1 MKHHSIN
8 YDLLGQDFARA
19 LDVGIIDPTYSLRVQ
34 SDRMRRGK
42 SPVTKKEVL
51 DMVLFGA
58 IVAGG
63 YVAVARTGVYLAMG
77 LRTGW
82 LLNKAARPW
91 VYSYRISK
99 EYLSDDLEWE
109 DLVYYAAPG
118 IAQELWDRYQL
129 PKSSPVARRGNAVG
143 PGGGTKTSKKKV
155 PGTSTRKARY
165 VKCNA
170 PGRRQ
175 FSGKCVR
182 QKGHSGQHFYK

>member
-1 MKHHSIN
+1 
-8 YDLLGQDFARA
+8 
-19 LDVGIIDPTYSLRVQ
+19 
-34 SDRMRRGK
+34 
-42 SPVTKKEVL
+42 
-51 DMVLFGA
+51 MVLFGA

-91 VYSYRISK
+91 VYSYRIAK
-99 EYLSDDLEWE
+99 EFLSDDLEWE

-143 PGGGTKTSKKKV
+143 PGGGTKKKHSSRPKRYLLGSKRVWKKGHN
-155 PGTSTRKARY
+155 PCDKGYYPRKI
-165 VKCNA
+165 K
-170 PGRRQ
+170 
-175 FSGKCVR
+175 GKWHCVR
-182 QKGHSGQHFYK
+182 K